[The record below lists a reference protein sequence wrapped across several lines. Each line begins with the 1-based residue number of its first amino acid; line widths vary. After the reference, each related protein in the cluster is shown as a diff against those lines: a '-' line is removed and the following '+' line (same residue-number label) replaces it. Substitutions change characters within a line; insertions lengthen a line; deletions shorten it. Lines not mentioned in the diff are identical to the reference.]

1 MELSKQPHNNGNNK
15 DVLVRSRDQGFDTCL
30 MTLQSS
36 RKDDCVEGS
45 ELKSVEWGES
55 LSVDNTNKEPS
66 NDANETAQQ
75 DFVQFAA
82 MTTSTER
89 RISPF
94 VHTDPDLL
102 DPHDVLSEDEADVH
116 TLKRISHSKIMSW
129 NDGSKNLV
137 AKHVAVHRPQQ
148 ESLDGITN
156 ENTSQPISGAPFE
169 VGDKPQTIQPFE
181 KDPLKGMV
189 PIEPAKT
196 CLHSP
201 SSPLMGVSGTPQ
213 CQDDADKD
221 TQEPTRS
228 YTEAVTRTPNA
239 DTGTVTVSALRRKR
253 RGKRGQPSY
262 FDITSELHYLR

>member
-1 MELSKQPHNNGNNK
+1 
-15 DVLVRSRDQGFDTCL
+15 
-30 MTLQSS
+30 
-36 RKDDCVEGS
+36 
-45 ELKSVEWGES
+45 
-55 LSVDNTNKEPS
+55 
-66 NDANETAQQ
+66 
-75 DFVQFAA
+75 

-89 RISPF
+89 CIDPF

-116 TLKRISHSKIMSW
+116 TLKRISHGEIMSW

-137 AKHVAVHRPQQ
+137 AKHAAVYRPQE
-148 ESLDGITN
+148 ESLEGFTN
-156 ENTSQPISGAPFE
+156 ENTSQPIPGAPLQ
-169 VGDKPQTIQPFE
+169 VGDKPQTIRPFN
-181 KDPLKGMV
+181 KDSLKGMV
-189 PIEPAKT
+189 PVEPAKT
-196 CLHSP
+196 CLNSP
-201 SSPLMGVSGTPQ
+201 SSPLVGVSGTRQ

-221 TQEPTRS
+221 SQEPKRS